1 MWSEI
6 AIRGSRRA
14 LLLREDPHRLLAVA
28 ASAAV
33 TTFYYASS
41 AYSAYQHW
49 RAKERRPGPIRT
61 RPSFLLAREVA
72 LLGGWELLWVG
83 AVCHRLAVLLV
94 QQCAVVGGAYIDDV
108 FAATAGDLVGPCGTI
123 SVVR

>member
-72 LLGGWELLWVG
+72 LLGGWELPWVG
-83 AVCHRLAVLLV
+83 AVFHPLPVPPLP
-94 QQCAVVGGAYIDDV
+94 QSSGFGGGLIKGV
-108 FAATAGDLVGPCGTI
+108 F
-123 SVVR
+123 